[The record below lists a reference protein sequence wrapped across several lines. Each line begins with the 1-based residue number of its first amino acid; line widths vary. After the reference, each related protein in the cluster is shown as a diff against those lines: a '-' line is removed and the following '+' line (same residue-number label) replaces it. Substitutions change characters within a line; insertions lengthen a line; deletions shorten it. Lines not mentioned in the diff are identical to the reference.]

1 MKKKIAFIAIGQ
13 AGGNIGQLFEERG
26 FSVLYLNTSEED
38 LSTLKNAK
46 YKYHITGGEGCNK
59 DRKKA
64 KQLII
69 DDYDQIAAEM
79 DAKLDAEIV
88 FIIFASGGGT
98 GSGAGPMLCDLLLD
112 DGKTVG
118 AVTVIPALDESIKSH
133 VNSYECFSEL
143 TKIEGLSSC
152 FILDNESGNK
162 LGLNRTFAD
171 DFTAFIEIPER
182 IQNVEGNIDKAEIQ
196 EALKAHGM
204 AVILHST
211 ADSADVIKKLQDNIY
226 APIEPDRVV
235 KYITAEMGGN
245 VRMTDVEKDLGVPV
259 DTFQTAGEET
269 VLCASGL
276 SFPQTRLDLVYERI
290 DENRETIK
298 KNLKATHELSLKGD
312 VDFLSEPSNITKK
325 DEEKKPKS
333 RRDIM
338 TKYL

>member
-38 LSTLKNAK
+38 LSTLKTAK

-59 DRKKA
+59 DRRKA
-64 KQLII
+64 KQLVI

-112 DGKTVG
+112 DGKTIG

-152 FILDNESGNK
+152 FILDNENGNK
-162 LGLNRTFAD
+162 LGLNRSFVD
-171 DFTAFIEIPER
+171 DFTAFVEIPDK
-182 IQNVEGNIDKAEIQ
+182 IQNVEGNIDKAEIR
-196 EALKAHGM
+196 ETLKAHGM

-211 ADSADVIKKLQDNIY
+211 A
-226 APIEPDRVV
+226 
-235 KYITAEMGGN
+235 EMSSN

-276 SFPQTRLDLVYERI
+276 SFPQTRLDLIYERI

>member
-38 LSTLKNAK
+38 LSTLKKAK

-79 DAKLDAEIV
+79 DAKLEAEIV

-152 FILDNESGNK
+152 FILDNENGNK

-171 DFTAFIEIPER
+171 DFTEFIEIPER

-196 EALKAHGM
+196 ETLKAHGM

-211 ADSADVIKKLQDNIY
+211 SDSADVIKKLQNNIY

-235 KYITAEMGGN
+235 KYITAEMSST
-245 VRMTDVEKDLGVPV
+245 VRMADIEKELGVPV

-276 SFPQTRLDLVYERI
+276 SFPQTRLDLIYERI

>member
-38 LSTLKNAK
+38 LSTLKTAK
-46 YKYHITGGEGCNK
+46 YKYHITWGEGCNK

-64 KQLII
+64 KQLVI
-69 DDYDQIAAEM
+69 DDYDQIAAEI

-118 AVTVIPALDESIKSH
+118 VVTVIPALDESVKSH
-133 VNSYECFSEL
+133 VNSYECFAEL
-143 TKIEGLSSC
+143 TKIEGLASC
-152 FILDNESGNK
+152 FILDNENGNK
-162 LGLNRTFAD
+162 LGLNRSFVD
-171 DFTAFIEIPER
+171 DFTAFVEIPER
-182 IQNVEGNIDKAEIQ
+182 IQNVDGNIDKAEIQ

-204 AVILHST
+204 AVILHSR

-235 KYITAEMGGN
+235 KYITAEMSSN

-276 SFPQTRLDLVYERI
+276 SFPQTRLDLIYERI

-312 VDFLSEPSNITKK
+312 VDFLSKPSNITKK
-325 DEEKKPKS
+325 DDEKKPKS

>member
-38 LSTLKNAK
+38 LSTLKTAK
-46 YKYHITGGEGCNK
+46 YKYHITWGEGCNK

-64 KQLII
+64 KQLVI
-69 DDYDQIAAEM
+69 DDYDQIAAEI

-112 DGKTVG
+112 DGKTIG

-235 KYITAEMGGN
+235 KYITAEMSSN

-276 SFPQTRLDLVYERI
+276 SFPQTRLDLIYERI

-312 VDFLSEPSNITKK
+312 VDFLGEPSNITKK

>member
-38 LSTLKNAK
+38 LSTLKTAK

-64 KQLII
+64 KQLVI

-79 DAKLDAEIV
+79 DAKLAAEIIFV
-88 FIIFASGGGT
+88 VFASGGGT

-118 AVTVIPALDESIKSH
+118 AVTVIPALDESVKSH
-133 VNSYECFSEL
+133 VNSYECFAEL
-143 TKIEGLSSC
+143 TKIEGLASC
-152 FILDNESGNK
+152 FILDNENGNK
-162 LGLNRTFAD
+162 LGLNRSFVD
-171 DFTAFIEIPER
+171 DFTAFVEIPER

-226 APIEPDRVV
+226 APIESDRVV
-235 KYITAEMGGN
+235 KYITAEMSSN

-276 SFPQTRLDLVYERI
+276 SFPQTRLDLIYERI

-298 KNLKATHELSLKGD
+298 KNLKATQDLSLKGD

>member
-38 LSTLKNAK
+38 LSTLKKAK

-133 VNSYECFSEL
+133 VNSYECFAEL
-143 TKIEGLSSC
+143 TKIEGLASC
-152 FILDNESGNK
+152 FILDNENGNK
-162 LGLNRTFAD
+162 LGLNRSFVD
-171 DFTAFIEIPER
+171 DFTAFVEIPDK
-182 IQNVEGNIDKAEIQ
+182 IQNVEGNIDKAEIR
-196 EALKAHGM
+196 ETLKAHGM

-211 ADSADVIKKLQDNIY
+211 ADSSDVIKKLQDNIY

-235 KYITAEMGGN
+235 KYITAEMSSN

-276 SFPQTRLDLVYERI
+276 SFPQTRLDLIYERI

-298 KNLKATHELSLKGD
+298 KNLKATHEL
-312 VDFLSEPSNITKK
+312 
-325 DEEKKPKS
+325 
-333 RRDIM
+333 
-338 TKYL
+338 

>member
-38 LSTLKNAK
+38 LSTLKTAK

-64 KQLII
+64 KQLVI

-112 DGKTVG
+112 DGKTIG

-143 TKIEGLSSC
+143 TKIDGLSSC

-182 IQNVEGNIDKAEIQ
+182 IQNVEGNID
-196 EALKAHGM
+196 
-204 AVILHST
+204 
-211 ADSADVIKKLQDNIY
+211 
-226 APIEPDRVV
+226 
-235 KYITAEMGGN
+235 
-245 VRMTDVEKDLGVPV
+245 
-259 DTFQTAGEET
+259 
-269 VLCASGL
+269 
-276 SFPQTRLDLVYERI
+276 
-290 DENRETIK
+290 
-298 KNLKATHELSLKGD
+298 
-312 VDFLSEPSNITKK
+312 
-325 DEEKKPKS
+325 
-333 RRDIM
+333 
-338 TKYL
+338 

>member
-38 LSTLKNAK
+38 LSTLSGAK
-46 YKYHITGGEGCNK
+46 FKYHITGGEGCNK

-64 KQLII
+64 KQLVIE
-69 DDYDQIAAEM
+69 DYDQIAAEM
-79 DAKLDAEIV
+79 DAKLAAEIIFV
-88 FIIFASGGGT
+88 VFASGGGT

-118 AVTVIPALDESIKSH
+118 VVTVIPALDESVKSH
-133 VNSYECFSEL
+133 VNSYECFAEL
-143 TKIEGLSSC
+143 TKIEGLASC
-152 FILDNESGNK
+152 FILDNENGNK
-162 LGLNRTFAD
+162 LGLNRSFVD
-171 DFTAFIEIPER
+171 DFTAFVEIPER
-182 IQNVEGNIDKAEIQ
+182 IQNVDGNIDKAEIQ

-204 AVILHST
+204 AVILHSR

-235 KYITAEMGGN
+235 KYITAEMSSN

-276 SFPQTRLDLVYERI
+276 SFPQTRLDLIYERI

-312 VDFLSEPSNITKK
+312 VDFLSKPSNITKK
-325 DEEKKPKS
+325 DDEKKPKS